1 MNTSVQVFPT
11 DLVESPVIELRSRL
25 QGQVITP
32 SDSQYDQARQ
42 AWNLSVDQR
51 PAVIVIAQSAEDV
64 SQAVRFARRQGLGIA
79 VQSSGHGVVCPAN
92 EALLIITNQLRQ
104 LRVDAENQRAWIG
117 AGLKWGMVLA
127 KAQEFG
133 LAPLLGSSPDVGV
146 VGYTLG
152 GGMGWLAR
160 KYGLSADSVISI
172 ELVTAEGEI
181 IQASQEQNRELFWG
195 LRGGGGSF
203 GVVTGMEIQLYPVT
217 TVYGGNL
224 VYPAEL
230 AREVIA
236 HYRDWIADAPDELT
250 TSIAIMN
257 FPPIPA
263 VPEFLRGKSVVIVR
277 GCYCGPVE
285 QGEAL
290 LQSWRDW
297 KAPIIDDFKA
307 MPFSQVAAISNDP
320 EDPSPSISSGAWL
333 KDLSDGAIDTLIRYA
348 VSVNGS
354 SPLVATEV
362 RHAGG
367 KIAKVDPQFN
377 AFGNRDATQS
387 LQVIGM
393 TPTPEAHRQVGQYI
407 AQMKQALVPYLTG
420 GVYINFLEGEEA
432 RQRTRDAYLPETY
445 RKLQALKAKY
455 DPENFFRFG
464 FDIPPARA

>member
-1 MNTSVQVFPT
+1 MDAIVQVFST
-11 DLVESPVIELRSRL
+11 VLDENAVLDLRARL
-25 QGQVITP
+25 AGSMITP
-32 SDSQYDQARQ
+32 SDPQYDQARR

-64 SQAVRFARRQGLGIA
+64 SQAVRFARRQGLDIA
-79 VQSSGHGVVCPAN
+79 VQSGGHGVVLPAN
-92 EALLIITNQLRQ
+92 EALLIVTNQLRQ

-127 KAQEFG
+127 KTQQFG

-160 KYGLSADSVISI
+160 KYGLAADSVIAI

-181 IQASQEQNRELFWG
+181 IRASQEQNRDLFWG

-203 GVVTGMEIQLYPVT
+203 GVVTGMEIRLYPVT

-224 VYPAEL
+224 IYPAEL
-230 AREVIA
+230 AREVITR
-236 HYRDWIADAPDELT
+236 YRDWIASAPDELT
-250 TSIAIMN
+250 SSFAIMN

-263 VPEFLRGKSVVIVR
+263 VPEFLRGKSVIMVR
-277 GCYCGPVE
+277 GCYVGPLE

-297 KAPIIDDFKA
+297 KAPLIDDFKA
-307 MPFSQVAAISNDP
+307 MPFSQVATISNDP
-320 EDPSPSISSGAWL
+320 EDPSPGISSGAWL

-377 AFGNRDATQS
+377 AFGNRDAALS
-387 LQVIGM
+387 LQVVGM
-393 TPTPEAHRQVGQYI
+393 TPTPEMHRLVGQYI
-407 AQMKQALVPYLTG
+407 AQMKQALAPYLTG
-420 GVYINFLEGEEA
+420 GVYINFLEGQEA
-432 RQRTRDAYLPETY
+432 RRRTRDAYLPETY

-455 DPENFFRFG
+455 DPDYVFRFG
-464 FDIPPARA
+464 FDIPPASA

>member
-1 MNTSVQVFPT
+1 MDTRVQVFPT
-11 DLVESPVIELRSRL
+11 EWIENGVGEL
-25 QGQVITP
+25 QARIMGSVITP
-32 SDSQYDQARQ
+32 SNPDYDQARQ

-51 PAVIVIAQSAEDV
+51 PAVIVVAQRAEDV

-79 VQSSGHGVVCPAN
+79 VQSGGHGVVCPAN
-92 EALLIITNQLRQ
+92 EALLIVTNQLRQ
-104 LRVDAENQRAWIG
+104 LRVDPENQRAWIG

-127 KAQEFG
+127 KTQEFG

-160 KYGLSADSVISI
+160 KYGLSADSVIAI
-172 ELVTAEGEI
+172 ELVTAEGEL
-181 IQASQEQNRELFWG
+181 IQASQEHNRDLFWG
-195 LRGGGGSF
+195 LRGGGGGF

-230 AREVIA
+230 AREVITR
-236 HYRDWIADAPDELT
+236 YRDWIADAPDELT
-250 TSIAIMN
+250 SSFAIMN

-263 VPEFLRGKSVVIVR
+263 VPEFLRGKSVIMVR

-290 LQSWRDW
+290 LQSWRNW
-297 KAPIIDDFKA
+297 KAPLIDDFKA
-307 MPFSQVAAISNDP
+307 NPFSQVAAISNDP
-320 EDPSPSISSGAWL
+320 EDPSPGISSGAWL
-333 KDLSDGAIDTLIRYA
+333 KDLNDAAIDTLIRYS

-354 SPLVATEV
+354 SPLMMMEV

-367 KIAKVDPQFN
+367 QIARVDPNFN

-387 LQVIGM
+387 LQVIGI

-407 AQMKQALVPYLTG
+407 AQMKQALAPYLTG

>member
-1 MNTSVQVFPT
+1 MDASVQVFPS
-11 DLVESPVIELRSRL
+11 DLVQSQVVELRSRL
-25 QGQVITP
+25 AGQVITP
-32 SDSQYDQARQ
+32 SDPQYDQARQ

-51 PAVIVIAQSAEDV
+51 PAVILVAQSAEDI
-64 SQAVRFARRQGLGIA
+64 SLAVRFARRQGLGIA
-79 VQSSGHGVVCPAN
+79 IQSGGHGVVLPAN
-92 EALLIITNQLRQ
+92 DALLIVTNQLRR
-104 LRVDAENQRAWIG
+104 LRVDAQNQTAWIG
-117 AGLKWGMVLA
+117 AGLKWGMVLE
-127 KAQEFG
+127 KTQEFG

-160 KYGLSADSVISI
+160 KYGLSADSVIAI

-181 IQASQEQNRELFWG
+181 IQASQEHNRDLFWG

-203 GVVTGMEIQLYPVT
+203 GVVTGMEIRLYPVT

-230 AREVIA
+230 AKEVITR
-236 HYRDWIADAPDELT
+236 YRDWIASAPNELT
-250 TSIAIMN
+250 SSFAIMN

-263 VPEFLRGKSVVIVR
+263 VPEFLRGKSVVMVR
-277 GCYCGPVE
+277 GLYCGPIE

-297 KAPIIDDFKA
+297 KTPLLDDFKA
-307 MPFSQVAAISNDP
+307 MPFSQVATISNDP
-320 EDPSPSISSGAWL
+320 EDPSPGLSSGAWL
-333 KDLSDGAIDTLIRYA
+333 SELSDEAIEIIVRYA

-354 SPLVATEV
+354 SPLVSTEV

-367 KIAKVDPQFN
+367 KIAEVDPQFN
-377 AFGNRDATQS
+377 AFGNRDAKLS
-387 LQVIGM
+387 LQVVGM
-393 TPTPEAHRQVGQYI
+393 TPTAEIHSRVRRYVVD
-407 AQMKQALVPYLTG
+407 MKQALRPYLTG

-432 RQRTRDAYLPETY
+432 RQRTSDAYLPETY

-455 DPENFFRFG
+455 DPDNVFHFG

>member
-1 MNTSVQVFPT
+1 
-11 DLVESPVIELRSRL
+11 
-25 QGQVITP
+25 
-32 SDSQYDQARQ
+32 
-42 AWNLSVDQR
+42 
-51 PAVIVIAQSAEDV
+51 
-64 SQAVRFARRQGLGIA
+64 LGVA
-79 VQSSGHGVVCPAN
+79 VQSGGHGVVSPAN
-92 EALLIITNQLRQ
+92 QALLIVTHQLRQ
-104 LRVDAENQRAWIG
+104 LEVDPENRRAWIG

-127 KAQEFG
+127 KTQEFG

-146 VGYTLG
+146 VGYSLG

-160 KYGLSADSVISI
+160 KYGLAADSVIAI
-172 ELVTAEGEI
+172 ELVTTKGELI
-181 IQASQEQNRELFWG
+181 RASQEQNPDLFWG
-195 LRGGGGSF
+195 LRGGGGGF

-224 VYPAEL
+224 VYPVEL

-236 HYRDWIADAPDELT
+236 RYRDWIADAPDELT
-250 TSIAIMN
+250 SSFAIMN

-263 VPEFLRGKSVVIVR
+263 VPEFLRGKSVIMVR
-277 GCYCGPVE
+277 GCYSGPVE

-297 KAPIIDDFKA
+297 KAPLIDDFKA
-307 MPFSQVAAISNDP
+307 MPFSQVASISNDP
-320 EDPSPSISSGAWL
+320 EDPSPGISSGAWL
-333 KDLSDGAIDTLIRYA
+333 KDLSDGAIDTLLRYA

-367 KIAKVDPQFN
+367 KIARVDSQFN
-377 AFGNRDATQS
+377 AFSNRDAALS
-387 LQVIGM
+387 LQVVGM
-393 TPTPEAHRQVGQYI
+393 TPTPEARRQVGQYI
-407 AQMKQALVPYLTG
+407 AQMKQALAPYLTG

-455 DPENFFRFG
+455 DPENYFRFG
-464 FDIPPARA
+464 FDIPPLSA

>member
-1 MNTSVQVFPT
+1 MDASVQVFST
-11 DLVESPVIELRSRL
+11 VLDENAVIDLRSHL
-25 QGQVITP
+25 GGSAITP
-32 SDSQYDQARQ
+32 SDAQYDQARQ

-51 PAVIVIAQSAEDV
+51 PAIIVIAHSAGDV

-79 VQSSGHGVVCPAN
+79 VQSGGHGVVLPAN
-92 EALLIITNQLRQ
+92 EALLIVTNQLRE
-104 LRVDAENQRAWIG
+104 LRVDAANQRAWVG
-117 AGLKWGMVLA
+117 AGLKWGMVLE
-127 KAQEFG
+127 KTQEAG

-160 KYGLSADSVISI
+160 KFGLSADSVIAI
-172 ELVTAEGEI
+172 ELVTAEGEVMR
-181 IQASQEQNRELFWG
+181 ASQEENRDLFWG

-203 GVVTGMEIQLYPVT
+203 GVVTGMEIRLYPVT

-230 AREVIA
+230 AREVITR
-236 HYRDWIADAPDELT
+236 YRDWIASAPDELT
-250 TSIAIMN
+250 SAFTIMN

-263 VPEFLRGKSVVIVR
+263 VPEFLRGKSVVMVR

-297 KAPIIDDFKA
+297 KAPLIDDFKA
-307 MPFSQVAAISNDP
+307 MPFSQVATISNDP
-320 EDPSPSISSGAWL
+320 EGPVPGMSSGAWMRE
-333 KDLSDGAIDTLIRYA
+333 LSDEAVDLLVRYA

-354 SPLVATEV
+354 SPLVSTEV
-362 RHAGG
+362 RQAGG
-367 KIAKVDPQFN
+367 KIAKVGPDFN
-377 AFGNRDATQS
+377 AFGNRDAALS
-387 LQVIGM
+387 LQMVGM
-393 TPTPEAHRQVGQYI
+393 APTPEAKRQVGQYI
-407 AQMKQALVPYLTG
+407 AQMKQALAPYLTG

-432 RQRTRDAYLPETY
+432 RQRTRAAYLPETY

-455 DPENFFRFG
+455 DPENYFHFG
-464 FDIPPARA
+464 FDISPARN

>member
-1 MNTSVQVFPT
+1 MDTSVQVFPT

-25 QGQVITP
+25 AGQVITP
-32 SDSQYDQARQ
+32 SDPQYDQARQ

-51 PAVIVIAQSAEDV
+51 PALIVVAQSAEDV
-64 SQAVRFARRQGLGIA
+64 SQAVRFARRHGLGIA
-79 VQSSGHGVVCPAN
+79 VQSGGHGVVRPAN
-92 EALLIITNQLRQ
+92 DALLIVTNQLRQ
-104 LRVDAENQRAWIG
+104 LRVDPQNQRGWIG
-117 AGLKWGMVLA
+117 AGLKWGMVLE
-127 KAQEFG
+127 KTQEFG

-160 KYGLSADSVISI
+160 KYGLSADSVIAI

-181 IQASQEQNRELFWG
+181 IQASQKHNRDLFWG

-203 GVVTGMEIQLYPVT
+203 GVVTGMEIQLYPVS

-230 AREVIA
+230 AQEVITR
-236 HYRDWIADAPDELT
+236 YRDWIVSVPNDLT
-250 TSIAIMN
+250 SSFAIMN
-257 FPPIPA
+257 IPPIPA
-263 VPEFLRGKSVVIVR
+263 VPEFLRGKSVVMVR
-277 GCYCGPVE
+277 GLYCGPIE

-290 LQSWRDW
+290 MQTWRDW
-297 KAPIIDDFKA
+297 KTPLLDDFKA
-307 MPFSQVAAISNDP
+307 MPFSQVATISNDP
-320 EDPSPSISSGAWL
+320 EDPSPGLSSGAWL
-333 KDLSDGAIDTLIRYA
+333 RELSDEAIDTLVRYA

-354 SPLVATEV
+354 SPLVSTEV

-367 KIAKVDPQFN
+367 KIAEVDPQFN
-377 AFGNRDATQS
+377 AFGNRDARLS
-387 LQVIGM
+387 LQVVGM
-393 TPTPEAHRQVGQYI
+393 TPTAQIHSQVSRYV
-407 AQMKQALVPYLTG
+407 AQMKQALGPYLTG

-432 RQRTRDAYLPETY
+432 RQRTADAYLPETY

-455 DPENFFRFG
+455 DPDNIFHFG